1 MQPSFIKVL
10 EQKPIWSLPL
20 EDGMYLK
27 AKRRYMFSDPQN
39 KGIGAEVL
47 ATNLMSRLFGRFWLG
62 SEDVYEDYDLMVD
75 KWRIDIKNTE
85 KSKYDLRPG
94 LRQRIFSQI
103 EKDEIYYLLVSINE
117 WRDEDCSV
125 DIQFHE
131 CAVLINGNVSLLST
145 FNGAF
150 KKFNMPLK

>member
-20 EDGMYLK
+20 EEDVYLQ
-27 AKRRYMFSDPQN
+27 AKRRYMLSNPQN

-62 SEDVYEDYDLMVD
+62 SEDIYEDYDLMVD
-75 KWRIDIKNTE
+75 KFRIDIKNTE
-85 KSKYDLRPG
+85 KSKYNLTPG
-94 LRQRIFSQI
+94 LRQRLISQI
-103 EKDEIYYLLVSINE
+103 EQGQIYYLLISINE

-131 CAVLINGNVSLLST
+131 CAVLINGKVSTINTYS
-145 FNGAF
+145 GAS
-150 KKFNMPLK
+150 KKFNISCS